1 MAGDSLLAVRDL
13 TKAFGGIVVSDSID
27 LDVSQH
33 EIHALIG
40 PNGAGKTSLVAQ
52 IFGELSPDSG
62 TIHLCNEDILSLPT
76 EQRVRKGLARSFQ
89 ITSVL
94 PEFTA
99 LQNLELAALGCRSNF
114 LPLFRSNKGHSEV
127 SALVT
132 DTIEK
137 VGLTKRADVP
147 AVHLSY
153 GERRHLEIA
162 MALALRPKLL
172 LLDEP
177 MAGVGPEESRK
188 LTLLLQSLRA
198 ECGVLLIEHDMD
210 VIFALADRITVLVS
224 GRVIASGTPDVI
236 RVNEDVQRAYFGEA
250 HP

>member
-1 MAGDSLLAVRDL
+1 MTGDPLLAVRGL
-13 TKAFGGIVVSDSID
+13 RKAFGGIVVSDSID
-27 LDVSQH
+27 LDVSH
-33 EIHALIG
+33 DEIHALIG

-52 IFGELSPDSG
+52 IFGELRPDSG
-62 TIHLCNEDILSLPT
+62 TIRLCNEDIMSLPT

-94 PEFTA
+94 PEFNA
-99 LQNLELAALGCRSNF
+99 LENVELAVLGCRSNF
-114 LPLFRSNKGHSEV
+114 PPLFRSYGGYSEV
-127 SALVT
+127 SSLVT
-132 DTIEK
+132 ATIEK
-137 VGLTKRADVP
+137 VGLAKRAKVP
-147 AVHLSY
+147 ALQLSY

-188 LTLLLQSLRA
+188 LTLLLQSLRV
-198 ECGVLLIEHDMD
+198 ECGILLIEHDMD
-210 VIFALADRITVLVS
+210 VIFALADRITVLVA
-224 GRVIASGTPDVI
+224 GRVIASGRPESI
-236 RVNEDVQRAYFGEA
+236 KANQDVQRAYFGEA